1 MSWNYVRLGDVCSKI
16 GSGATPKGGATV
28 YIDSGIS
35 LIRSQNVYN
44 LEFSYD
50 GLAHITEDAAEKLN
64 GVTVLK
70 NDVLLNITG
79 DSVARTCI
87 VPESVLPARVN
98 QHVAIVRPN
107 QEEVNPLFLN
117 YYLASPY
124 MQSFMLGLAVGKGA
138 SRNAMTKDM
147 IANFEVPCPPID
159 IQESI
164 VSILSAYDNLIE
176 NNQKQIKL
184 LEEAAQRVYK
194 EWFID
199 LRFPGYEYTVIV
211 DGVPEGWK
219 KVPVGNLISYEI
231 GGGWGEET
239 PTGKCIREAYVIRG
253 TDLYGIA
260 HGDLLSIPFRY
271 HVESNL
277 SSRKLKDGDI
287 VFEVSGGSR
296 TEGVARCLLITSSML
311 NVWRKDV
318 MCASF
323 CKLIRPQFGFSQYLH
338 DSIKHLRA
346 TGKTEEYDKRSA
358 SSIVN
363 YRWKDFLSQELVLR
377 PSEEILDHYNGVA
390 KEIYSKAINCS
401 LQIESAKKARDRLL
415 PKLMSGEIEV

>member
-1 MSWNYVRLGDVCSKI
+1 M
-16 GSGATPKGGATV
+16 A
-28 YIDSGIS
+28 
-35 LIRSQNVYN
+35 
-44 LEFSYD
+44 
-50 GLAHITEDAAEKLN
+50 
-64 GVTVLK
+64 
-70 NDVLLNITG
+70 
-79 DSVARTCI
+79 
-87 VPESVLPARVN
+87 
-98 QHVAIVRPN
+98 
-107 QEEVNPLFLN
+107 
-117 YYLASPY
+117 
-124 MQSFMLGLAVGKGA
+124 
-138 SRNAMTKDM
+138 
-147 IANFEVPCPPID
+147 
-159 IQESI
+159 
-164 VSILSAYDNLIE
+164 LIE

-184 LEEAAQRVYK
+184 LEEAARRLYK
-194 EWFID
+194 EWFVNF
-199 LRFPGYEYTVIV
+199 RFPGYEDTPIV
-211 DGVPEGWK
+211 DGVPEGWE

-338 DSIKHLRA
+338 DCIKHLRA

-363 YRWKDFLSQELVLR
+363 YRWKDFLSQALVLR

>member
-1 MSWNYVRLGDVCSKI
+1 MSWDKVKLADCCLSISDGDHQPPPKAVSGVPFVTIANINKSNQFDFSDTMFVPKDYYDRLDLKRKAQVGDILYSVV
-16 GSGATPKGGATV
+16 GSF
-28 YIDSGIS
+28 GIPV
-35 LIRSQNVYN
+35 LIKEERPFVFQR
-44 LEFSYD
+44 
-50 GLAHITEDAAEKLN
+50 HIAILRPNERINSAFLYYTMLSRDFYAKADAAAIGAAQRTVSLTSLRGMEIELPPLKVQEAIASKL
-64 GVTVLK
+64 
-70 NDVLLNITG
+70 
-79 DSVARTCI
+79 SV
-87 VPESVLPARVN
+87 
-98 QHVAIVRPN
+98 
-107 QEEVNPLFLN
+107 
-117 YYLASPY
+117 
-124 MQSFMLGLAVGKGA
+124 
-138 SRNAMTKDM
+138 
-147 IANFEVPCPPID
+147 
-159 IQESI
+159 
-164 VSILSAYDNLIE
+164 YDNLIE

-184 LEEAAQRVYK
+184 LEEAARRLYK
-194 EWFID
+194 EWFVNF
-199 LRFPGYEYTVIV
+199 RFPGYEDTPIV
-211 DGVPEGWK
+211 DGVPEGWE

-338 DSIKHLRA
+338 DCIKHLRA

-415 PKLMSGEIEV
+415 PKLISGEIEV

>member
-1 MSWNYVRLGDVCSKI
+1 MK
-16 GSGATPKGGATV
+16 TV
-28 YIDSGIS
+28 T
-35 LIRSQNVYN
+35 LR
-44 LEFSYD
+44 E
-50 GLAHITEDAAEKLN
+50 IT
-64 GVTVLK
+64 
-70 NDVLLNITG
+70 LNITDGKHG
-79 DSVARTCI
+79 DCEPAENSGYYFVSCKDVNNGTIDYANARQISERAFLETHKRTQLEPNDI
-87 VPESVLPARVN
+87 LITNSGTIGRMALVKDIPETYRTTFQKS
-98 QHVAIVRPN
+98 VAIVKPDISVVLPTYLYYKLQNCVTDFVNCSNGSAQKNLLLGTMRKFQIDLHEDFAE
-107 QEEVNPLFLN
+107 QERL
-117 YYLASPY
+117 S
-124 MQSFMLGLAVGKGA
+124 
-138 SRNAMTKDM
+138 
-147 IANFEVPCPPID
+147 
-159 IQESI
+159 
-164 VSILSAYDNLIE
+164 SILAAYDNLIE
-176 NNQKQIKL
+176 NNQKRIKL
-184 LEEAAQRVYK
+184 LEEAAQRLYK
-194 EWFID
+194 EWFVD
-199 LRFPGYEYTVIV
+199 LRFPGYEDTPIV
-211 DGVPEGWK
+211 GGVPEGWE

-338 DSIKHLRA
+338 DCIKHLRA